1 MSNRQDKI
9 KESINKQK
17 DFISARRQQQLF
29 MLEQAYEVGLNI
41 YETNKDKLSPEEI
54 EKIEDS
60 DFIWYKTFCNSTEP
74 RLFGLGI
81 SLVPSGI

>member
-17 DFISARRQQQLF
+17 NFISARRQQQLF
-29 MLEQAYEVGLNI
+29 MLEHAYEVGLNI

-54 EKIEDS
+54 QKIES
-60 DFIWYKTFCNSTEP
+60 MKAEQLTAIEKLKLEAY
-74 RLFGLGI
+74 
-81 SLVPSGI
+81 PSAQT

>member
-9 KESINKQK
+9 KESINRQK

-54 EKIEDS
+54 EKIEAMKAEQ
-60 DFIWYKTFCNSTEP
+60 IAAIEKLKLEAYPPAQT
-74 RLFGLGI
+74 
-81 SLVPSGI
+81 